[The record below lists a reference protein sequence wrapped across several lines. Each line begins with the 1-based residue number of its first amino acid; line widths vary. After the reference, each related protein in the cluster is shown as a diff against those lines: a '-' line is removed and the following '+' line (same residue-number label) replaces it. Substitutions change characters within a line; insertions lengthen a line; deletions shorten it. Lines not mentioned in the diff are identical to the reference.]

1 MANSVCLHHIRPEIE
16 SKKTEKRLKKMKI
29 LKCYERAPLQ
39 WNMQLLFR
47 KYRFF
52 KKKTQIFL
60 QKGIFP
66 PEKLHSR
73 TKRLKKGWNMKK
85 AEKRLKKYEKGWKKA
100 EKAERLKSAFFKIK
114 KAEKAEKADSAY
126 LCTIQYNKEILNV

>member
-52 KKKTQIFL
+52 KKRPKFSSKKAYFPRKSFIPE
-60 QKGIFP
+60 QKG
-66 PEKLHSR
+66 
-73 TKRLKKGWNMKK
+73 
-85 AEKRLKKYEKGWKKA
+85 
-100 EKAERLKSAFFKIK
+100 
-114 KAEKAEKADSAY
+114 
-126 LCTIQYNKEILNV
+126 